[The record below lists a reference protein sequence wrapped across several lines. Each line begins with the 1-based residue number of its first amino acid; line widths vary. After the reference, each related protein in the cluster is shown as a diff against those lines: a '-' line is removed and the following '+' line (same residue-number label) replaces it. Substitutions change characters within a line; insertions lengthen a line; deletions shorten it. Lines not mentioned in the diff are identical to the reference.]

1 MNDTYEYGSI
11 SPKSENVV
19 EPPAELAAD
28 SAAEQNLLQQLSE
41 VVSKHIRRQDVFI
54 EVPERP
60 GVTVRVSPNV
70 QQSQM
75 KQWRKQAGDNTKDGM
90 DATKFAARVIA
101 ATTTGIFLHGEEVTN
116 AEGASIS
123 FASREL
129 LEMTDTQ
136 VPVPDCVIA
145 FFGIDPHVEAAA
157 LAIMDRAGYG
167 DDVNSEE
174 EADPTVR

>member
-1 MNDTYEYGSI
+1 MNDTYEFGSV
-11 SPKSENVV
+11 SPKPEKAEEAAV
-19 EPPAELAAD
+19 EETV
-28 SAAEQNLLQQLSE
+28 EQNLLDQLSE
-41 VVSKHIRRQDVFI
+41 VVSKHVRRQDVFI

-101 ATTTGIFLHGEEVTN
+101 ATTTGIFLRGEEVTN

>member
-1 MNDTYEYGSI
+1 MNDTYEFGST
-11 SPKSENVV
+11 SPKAQEVDESAI
-19 EPPAELAAD
+19 PATV
-28 SAAEQNLLQQLSE
+28 EQNLLAQLTE
-41 VVSKHIRRQDVFI
+41 VVSKHIRRKDVFI

-60 GVTVRVSPNV
+60 GVSVRVSPNV

-75 KQWRKQAGDNTKDGM
+75 KQWRKQAGDNTKEGM

-101 ATTTGIFLHGEEVTN
+101 ATTTGIFLHGEEVTT
-116 AEGASIS
+116 ADGASIS

-167 DDVNSEE
+167 DDVNSEVE
-174 EADPTVR
+174 VDPTER

>member
-70 QQSQM
+70 
-75 KQWRKQAGDNTKDGM
+75 
-90 DATKFAARVIA
+90 
-101 ATTTGIFLHGEEVTN
+101 
-116 AEGASIS
+116 
-123 FASREL
+123 
-129 LEMTDTQ
+129 
-136 VPVPDCVIA
+136 
-145 FFGIDPHVEAAA
+145 
-157 LAIMDRAGYG
+157 
-167 DDVNSEE
+167 
-174 EADPTVR
+174 